1 MGFDSKAQSLT
12 GPQSNYFT
20 VSQGVCEEMNK
31 TLYVGNLPFDVT
43 EQQLQE
49 LFEQHG
55 EVLAVRMINDRET
68 GRYRG
73 FSFVEMEASG
83 ADAAMSAL
91 NGAQFGGR
99 TLRVN
104 EAQQREHVGR
114 DEGRRPQRYSDR

>member
-1 MGFDSKAQSLT
+1 M
-12 GPQSNYFT
+12 
-20 VSQGVCEEMNK
+20 EMNK

-49 LFEQHG
+49 LFGQHG
-55 EVLAVRMINDRET
+55 EVHAVRMINDRET

-104 EAQQREHVGR
+104 EAQQREPTAR